1 MEEEFS
7 KTRIISNRRTIEG
20 NRCTL
25 HFPRG
30 VSDFLN
36 LFSLNG
42 KAEQIQF
49 QQILHLLY
57 LAGILN
63 YEPFP
68 DDPKSFIDYDA
79 LLVES
84 LMFLGSFKLEISQK
98 FYNSDFLTHPLEII
112 STITYVGTSS
122 FCETRE
128 IANTNGL
135 APFVR
140 STYRMIRIDANTR
153 KPIEL
158 PRPMREMY
166 AAWKKGTP
174 YAMRK
179 LTRPDVHSINFHYTI
194 QESDVDS
201 QNHTN
206 FITYIKLCLRACR
219 RGTDLK
225 AFPTPLLQIIDN
237 GIKEFEIRYENEAL
251 LNEDVIIYAWQTKES
266 DQLGFEISKGGDVCV
281 QATMTFYRSSWKFS
295 KMGSTASKM

>member
-1 MEEEFS
+1 MLYYHS
-7 KTRIISNRRTIEG
+7 
-20 NRCTL
+20 
-25 HFPRG
+25 
-30 VSDFLN
+30 
-36 LFSLNG
+36 G
-42 KAEQIQF
+42 KVEQIQF

-79 LLVES
+79 LIVKS

-112 STITYVGTSS
+112 STLTYIGTSS

-140 STYRMIRIDANTR
+140 STYRVIRIDANTR

-206 FITYIKLCLRACR
+206 FITYIKLCLRACK

-251 LNEDVIIYAWQTKES
+251 LNEDVIIYAWQTTES

-281 QATMTFYRSSWKFS
+281 QATMTFYRSSWKDS